1 MDTIRNEI
9 EIIDTKPIAVIN
21 SSCMNT
27 WSRLGPVEETISLFG
42 RNIEEN
48 FMKCSPDKQRH

>member
-1 MDTIRNEI
+1 MIMRFGITIRTMDTIRNEI

-27 WSRLGPVEETISLFG
+27 
-42 RNIEEN
+42 
-48 FMKCSPDKQRH
+48 